1 MARPKKGKPQMSNY
15 DPEIKH
21 EDELTD
27 EQASTVSGGN
37 QHLPPPPPNNP

>member
-1 MARPKKGKPQMSNY
+1 MSNY

-27 EQASTVSGGN
+27 EQASGVSGGN
-37 QHLPPPPPNNP
+37 HQPPPTPGT